1 MHACTA
7 DAAAQ
12 FIVRHDVNRILMLA
26 DRVPLLW
33 RLCLTDVKMQP
44 SEDHSNV
51 DNPPVCCCGAFS
63 FLLLSHVPSLFSYN
77 LSGR

>member
-1 MHACTA
+1 MHACIA

-12 FIVRHDVNRILMLA
+12 FIVRHDFNRILMLA

-51 DNPPVCCCGAFS
+51 DNPPVCCRGAFS
-63 FLLLSHVPSLFSYN
+63 FFYYYHMLLVFSV
-77 LSGR
+77 LI